1 MVPGIA
7 WVAEKRPWAALRWL
21 SAAVTIA
28 VLGRI
33 AWDPYIVGGEI
44 GTTPVFNWLLYGYGI
59 PAIAFW
65 LAGSLLRRSRDDVP
79 ARIVDAAAVLFL
91 VLLVM
96 FEVRHY
102 IWSGQAYYSGNPLAE
117 AGLNVS
123 LLLALVIG
131 LERVRAKSGSVVH
144 DVGAQL
150 LSGIL
155 LVMIVIELGITENP
169 FFTGVPVGGRFVNLI
184 LLAYAVPAVLAGVL
198 AYMIRDTRPKA
209 YTNAAAA
216 IALAL
221 LMAYLSLQ
229 IRRFYQGPELAGG
242 VTSDAEQYTYSAVW
256 LLAGVVLLAAGI
268 WFRSLPLRIASA
280 AVVVLTVL
288 KVFLID
294 LSDLTGIYRALSFLG
309 LGAVLIGIGWF
320 YQRLLFPRGAATP
333 RQDEAQ
339 AEG

>member
-169 FFTGVPVGGRFVNLI
+169 FFTGVPVGGR
-184 LLAYAVPAVLAGVL
+184 
-198 AYMIRDTRPKA
+198 T
-209 YTNAAAA
+209 
-216 IALAL
+216 
-221 LMAYLSLQ
+221 
-229 IRRFYQGPELAGG
+229 
-242 VTSDAEQYTYSAVW
+242 
-256 LLAGVVLLAAGI
+256 
-268 WFRSLPLRIASA
+268 
-280 AVVVLTVL
+280 
-288 KVFLID
+288 
-294 LSDLTGIYRALSFLG
+294 
-309 LGAVLIGIGWF
+309 
-320 YQRLLFPRGAATP
+320 
-333 RQDEAQ
+333 
-339 AEG
+339 